1 VCVGWIATAHDGIA
15 NRREWVRQA
24 DLNGSRL
31 RSRRHGNEHQIDGE
45 KGSARHM
52 LLPVGWGL
60 ADNL

>member
-1 VCVGWIATAHDGIA
+1 MGSSGRFERFATP
-15 NRREWVRQA
+15 
-24 DLNGSRL
+24 L
-31 RSRRHGNEHQIDGE
+31 RRHGNEHQIDGE